1 MKWEVLYHPEV
12 EEDLTCVGHGAA
24 RRIVKKIDKKLT
36 TEPLQFGDPLSG
48 NLGMFRKL
56 RIGDYRV
63 VYQVIEKKVIVY
75 VLAVCPRRDKE
86 VYRDAV
92 SRLK

>member
-12 EEDLTCVGHGAA
+12 EEDLTSVGQGAA
-24 RRIVKKIDKKLT
+24 RRIVKTIDKKLT

-75 VLAVCPRRDKE
+75 VLAVGPRRDKE

>member
-1 MKWEVLYHPEV
+1 MKWEVIYHPEV
-12 EEDLTCVGHGAA
+12 EDDLISVGHGAA
-24 RRIVKKIDKKLT
+24 RRIVRAIDRKLT
-36 TEPLQFGDPLSG
+36 IEPLKFGDPLSG

-75 VLAVCPRRDKE
+75 VLAVGPRRDKE
-86 VYRDAV
+86 VYLDAV

>member
-12 EEDLTCVGHGAA
+12 DDDLTSVGQGAA
-24 RRIVKKIDKKLT
+24 RRIVKAIDKKLT
-36 TEPLQFGDPLSG
+36 TEPLKFDEPLSD
-48 NLGMFRKL
+48 NLGIFRKL

-63 VYQVIEKKVIVY
+63 VYQVIQKKVIVY
-75 VLAVCPRRDKE
+75 VLAVGPRRDKE
-86 VYRDAV
+86 VYQEAV

>member
-1 MKWEVLYHPEV
+1 MKWQVLYHPEV
-12 EEDLTCVGHGAA
+12 EEDLISVGHGAA
-24 RRIVKKIDKKLT
+24 RRIVRAIDKKLT
-36 TEPLQFGDPLSG
+36 TEPLKFGDPLSA

-63 VYQVIEKKVIVY
+63 VYQVIEDRVIVF
-75 VLAVCPRRDKE
+75 VLAVGPRRDKE
-86 VYRDAV
+86 VYQEAV